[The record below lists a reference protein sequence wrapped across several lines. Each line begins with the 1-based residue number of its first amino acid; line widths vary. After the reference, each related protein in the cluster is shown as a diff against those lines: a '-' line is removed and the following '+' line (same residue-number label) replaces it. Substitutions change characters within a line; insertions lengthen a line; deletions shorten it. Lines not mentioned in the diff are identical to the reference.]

1 MERAIGR
8 PPPSGKLSSPNATA
22 GCPSGRVRHVIGT
35 RGCWADNEPAPRSQ
49 WVWAGLR
56 ERERR
61 DSNPRLSPHRD
72 SRVNAELGRSCADSA
87 SCHIRARRQRAYD
100 GTHVDSRTDDVCQR
114 LASALPTLAKGGK
127 SLYCLTATYPRGGK
141 GALTYSTRYRTT
153 PRRNSSDS
161 PRWRCRL
168 KSRTNRPRVP
178 AATRNDRAFEAIVR

>member
-1 MERAIGR
+1 MDTFPRTARVPVHRGSTTRVGR
-8 PPPSGKLSSPNATA
+8 HACTTRRRRSS
-22 GCPSGRVRHVIGT
+22 SQ
-35 RGCWADNEPAPRSQ
+35 AD
-49 WVWAGLR
+49 W
-56 ERERR
+56 ERR

-161 PRWRCRL
+161 PRWMV
-168 KSRTNRPRVP
+168 SAEIPYQP
-178 AATRNDRAFEAIVR
+178 AACSRGNTKWSRI